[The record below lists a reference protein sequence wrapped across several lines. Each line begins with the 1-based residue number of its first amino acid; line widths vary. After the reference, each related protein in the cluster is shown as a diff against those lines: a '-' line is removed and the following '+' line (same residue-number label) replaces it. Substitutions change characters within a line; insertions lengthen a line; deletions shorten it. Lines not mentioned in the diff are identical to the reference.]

1 MKMLYSACLK
11 CGRTDEKCESSTGIE
26 PIDGTT
32 ELQRDWETGRPWETG
47 GELGPIY

>member
-11 CGRTDEKCESSTGIE
+11 CGRTDEKSESPTGIE

-32 ELQRDWETGRPWETG
+32 ELQGDWETGRRG
-47 GELGPIY
+47 DRGRLVAS